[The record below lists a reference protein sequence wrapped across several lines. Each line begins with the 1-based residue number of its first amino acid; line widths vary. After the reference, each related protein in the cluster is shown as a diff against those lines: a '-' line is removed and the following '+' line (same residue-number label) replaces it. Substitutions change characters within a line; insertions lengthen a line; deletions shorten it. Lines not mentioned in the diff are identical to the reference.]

1 MRAADVQIFLDK
13 TPFEPFTVVMADGS
27 EFEVLARSLALL
39 HPTGRSLHAVT
50 PKFSGAKLDED
61 FEDHFVDVRLITDI
75 IKPARRLPHRKRSKA

>member
-1 MRAADVQIFLDK
+1 MRPADVRTFLDR

-27 EFEVLARSLALL
+27 EFEALARSLTWL
-39 HPTGRSLHAVT
+39 HPSGRSLIVVS

-61 FEDHFVDVRLITDI
+61 FEDHFVDVRLITDL

>member
-1 MRAADVQIFLDK
+1 
-13 TPFEPFTVVMADGS
+13 MADGR
-27 EFEVLARSLALL
+27 ELEVLARSLALL

-75 IKPARRLPHRKRSKA
+75 IKPARRLPHRKRTKA